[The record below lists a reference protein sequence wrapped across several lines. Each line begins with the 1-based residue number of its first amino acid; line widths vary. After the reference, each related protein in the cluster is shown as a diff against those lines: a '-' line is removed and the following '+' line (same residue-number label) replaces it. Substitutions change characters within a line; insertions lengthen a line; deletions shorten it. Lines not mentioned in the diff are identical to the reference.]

1 MNHGKKKDQYESSV
15 KLAWGSVIG
24 MVILLIIVVLLGY

>member
-1 MNHGKKKDQYESSV
+1 MNHGKRKDQYKNSA
-15 KLAWGSVIG
+15 KLAWYSIIG

>member
-1 MNHGKKKDQYESSV
+1 MNYGKRKDQYESSA
-15 KLAWGSVIG
+15 KFAWYSVVG